1 MKTVFAVDDE
11 KHILELLSYNIKNAG
26 YQYFGFESAE
36 EMLEQLKNGDV
47 VPDLILLDL
56 MLTGMDGT
64 ECCKRL
70 KADKFTRKIP
80 VIMLTAKNEEFD
92 RVLGLELGADDY
104 IAKPFSVRELL
115 ARMKAVLRRSSGEDE
130 IDNEVLQ
137 AGDIKMDLLRHEVSK
152 SGEILRLTFKE
163 FELLKLL
170 LSNYGNVLTRDFL
183 LNKIWGYDYYG
194 ETRTV
199 DVHIRNLRKL
209 LGDDE
214 EKYIKTVRGVG
225 YKLQIDNEE
234 LL

>member
-1 MKTVFAVDDE
+1 MKIIFAVDDE
-11 KHILELLSYNIKNAG
+11 KHILELLAYNIKNAG
-26 YQYFGFESAE
+26 YQFFGFESAE
-36 EMLEQLKNGDV
+36 EMLDQLKRGDV

-64 ECCKRL
+64 ECCRRGR
-70 KADKFTRKIP
+70 ADKRNIP
-80 VIMLTAKNEEFD
+80 GIMLTAKNEEFD

-115 ARMKAVLRRSSGEDE
+115 ARIKAVLRRSTGEDGTE
-130 IDNEVLQ
+130 GEVLQ
-137 AGDIKMDLLRHEVSK
+137 AGDIMMDLPRHEVSK
-152 SGEILRLTFKE
+152 GGEPLRLTYKE

-170 LSNYGNVLTRDFL
+170 MGNEGKVLTRDFL

-225 YKLQIDNEE
+225 YKLQIDGES
-234 LL
+234 L

>member
-1 MKTVFAVDDE
+1 MKIIFAVDDE
-11 KHILELLSYNIKNAG
+11 KHILELLAYNIKNAG
-26 YQYFGFESAE
+26 YQFFGFESAE
-36 EMLEQLKNGDV
+36 EMLDQLKRGDV

-64 ECCKRL
+64 ECCRRL
-70 KADKFTRKIP
+70 RADKFTRKIP

-115 ARMKAVLRRSSGEDE
+115 ARIKAVLRRSTGESKPE
-130 IDNEVLQ
+130 GEMLQ
-137 AGDIKMDLLRHEVSK
+137 AGDIKMNLPRHEVSK
-152 SGEILRLTFKE
+152 GGEPLRLTYKE

-170 LSNYGNVLTRDFL
+170 MSNEGKVLTRDFL

-225 YKLQIDNEE
+225 YKLQIDGES
-234 LL
+234 L

>member
-1 MKTVFAVDDE
+1 MNILVVDDE
-11 KHILELLSYNIKNAG
+11 KEIA
-26 YQYFGFESAE
+26 
-36 EMLEQLKNGDV
+36 DV
-47 VPDLILLDL
+47 VELYLQNDQYKVFKFYNGQDALDCINSTKIDLAILDIMLPDIDGFQILKQIRQKY
-56 MLTGMDGT
+56 T
-64 ECCKRL
+64 
-70 KADKFTRKIP
+70 FP

-115 ARMKAVLRRSSGEDE
+115 ARIKAVLRRSTGEDGTE
-130 IDNEVLQ
+130 GEVLQ
-137 AGDIKMDLLRHEVSK
+137 AGDIMMDLPRHEVSK
-152 SGEILRLTFKE
+152 GGEPLRLTYKE

-170 LSNYGNVLTRDFL
+170 MGNEGKVLTRDFL

-225 YKLQIDNEE
+225 YKLQIDGES
-234 LL
+234 L

>member
-1 MKTVFAVDDE
+1 MKIIFAVDDE
-11 KHILELLSYNIKNAG
+11 KHILELLAYNIKNAG
-26 YQYFGFESAE
+26 YQFFGFESAE
-36 EMLEQLKNGDV
+36 EMLDQLKRGDV

-64 ECCKRL
+64 ECCRRVR
-70 KADKFTRKIP
+70 ADKRNIP

-115 ARMKAVLRRSSGEDE
+115 ARIKAVLRRSTGEDGTE
-130 IDNEVLQ
+130 GEVLQ
-137 AGDIKMDLLRHEVSK
+137 AGDIMMDLPRHEVSK
-152 SGEILRLTFKE
+152 GGEPLRLTYKE

-170 LSNYGNVLTRDFL
+170 MSNEGKVLTRDFL

-225 YKLQIDNEE
+225 YKLQIDGES
-234 LL
+234 L

>member
-1 MKTVFAVDDE
+1 MKIIFAVDDE
-11 KHILELLSYNIKNAG
+11 KHILELLAYNIKNAG
-26 YQYFGFESAE
+26 YQFFGFESAE
-36 EMLEQLKNGDV
+36 EMLDQLKRGDV

-64 ECCKRL
+64 ECCRRL
-70 KADKFTRKIP
+70 RADKRNIP

-115 ARMKAVLRRSSGEDE
+115 ARIKAVLRRSTGEDGTE
-130 IDNEVLQ
+130 GEVLQ
-137 AGDIKMDLLRHEVSK
+137 AGDIMMDLPRHEVSK
-152 SGEILRLTFKE
+152 GGEPLRLTYKE

-170 LSNYGNVLTRDFL
+170 MGNEGKVLTRDFL

-225 YKLQIDNEE
+225 YKLQIDGES
-234 LL
+234 L

>member
-1 MKTVFAVDDE
+1 MKIIFAVDDE
-11 KHILELLSYNIKNAG
+11 KHILELLAYNIKNAG
-26 YQYFGFESAE
+26 YQFFGFESAE
-36 EMLEQLKNGDV
+36 EMLDQLKRGDV

-64 ECCKRL
+64 ECCRRVR
-70 KADKFTRKIP
+70 ADKRNIP

-115 ARMKAVLRRSSGEDE
+115 ARIKAVLRRSTGEDGTE
-130 IDNEVLQ
+130 GEVLQ
-137 AGDIKMDLLRHEVSK
+137 AGDIMMDLPRHEVSK
-152 SGEILRLTFKE
+152 GGEPLRLTYKE

-170 LSNYGNVLTRDFL
+170 MGNEGKVLTRDFL

-225 YKLQIDNEE
+225 YKLQIDGES
-234 LL
+234 L